1 MTTTLRRLAQNVVRS
16 RLGSEKGAALILALS
31 ATTLLLVI
39 ATEVMFETSVEYVV
53 SSQSVNQVR
62 AYWASRAGVEMS
74 LLRIHIYRQALALGA
89 DKLPDP
95 RILDEIW
102 RQPFMWPPPVPPGV
116 SMVDSD
122 EIKKAVGASDLTTL
136 KVSYF
141 TTIEAEGA
149 KVDINDLGSPSK
161 IMAEAANR
169 QLMQLFQNKM
179 ENDEN
184 FASRFR
190 GFNFQEVVNNIAD
203 WIDPDDESRNGGSEK
218 QLYSQR
224 PRSEFLPPNQPLR
237 TLAELHMVA
246 GMTDELYDLLA
257 PAITLYGGKGINVN
271 QAGKEVFKAMGTA
284 FTDERI
290 ERILADRQDPK
301 RGPFKDEEDFVQ
313 YLSSIGIGGNPFDL
327 GDGAKVPLVFEP
339 ETMFRVR
346 STGKAGQTQ
355 SDIVAIVYDADK
367 VRSRLEKALVEQAT
381 KGASGADSGANDSGK
396 GAGGA
401 GSGTGDSAKKD
412 GESGSK
418 DQSPAPAPLRR
429 PKIVYWNEQ

>member
-1 MTTTLRRLAQNVVRS
+1 MKGFSFARWPKRLR
-16 RLGSEKGAALILALS
+16 SEKGAALILALS

-89 DKLPDP
+89 EKLPDP

-102 RQPFMWPPPVPPGV
+102 RQPFMWPPPIPPGV
-116 SMVDSD
+116 SMVDGD

-136 KVSYF
+136 RVSYF

-161 IMAEAANR
+161 IMSEAANR

-218 QLYSQR
+218 QLYNRR
-224 PRSEFLPPNQPLR
+224 PRSEFLPTNQPLR

-246 GMTDELYDLLA
+246 GVTDELFDLIA
-257 PAITLYGGKGINVN
+257 PAVTLYGGKGINVN
-271 QAGKEVFKAMGTA
+271 QAGKDVFKAMGTA

-290 ERILADRQDPK
+290 ERILSDRQDPK

-313 YLSSIGIGGNPFDL
+313 YLGSIGIGGNPFDL

-339 ETMFRVR
+339 ETMFRIR

-355 SDIVAIVYDADK
+355 SDITAIVYDAEK
-367 VRSRLEKALVEQAT
+367 VRSRLEKALVDQAT
-381 KGASGADSGANDSGK
+381 KGASGEDSGANK
-396 GAGGA
+396 GA
-401 GSGTGDSAKKD
+401 GDSAKKD
-412 GESGSK
+412 DGSGPK
-418 DQSPAPAPLRR
+418 DQGPATTPLRR

>member
-1 MTTTLRRLAQNVVRS
+1 MKGFSFARWPKRLR
-16 RLGSEKGAALILALS
+16 SEKGAALILALS

-89 DKLPDP
+89 EKLPDP

-102 RQPFMWPPPVPPGV
+102 RQPFMWPPPIPPGV
-116 SMVDSD
+116 SMVDGD

-161 IMAEAANR
+161 IMSEAANR

-218 QLYSQR
+218 QLYNRR
-224 PRSEFLPPNQPLR
+224 PRSEFLPTNQPLR

-246 GMTDELYDLLA
+246 GVTDELYDLIA
-257 PAITLYGGKGINVN
+257 PAVTLYGGKGINVN
-271 QAGKEVFKAMGTA
+271 QAGKDVFKAMGTA

-290 ERILADRQDPK
+290 ERILSDRQDPK

-339 ETMFRVR
+339 ETMFRIR

-355 SDIVAIVYDADK
+355 SDITAIVYDAEK
-367 VRSRLEKALVEQAT
+367 VRSRLEKALVDQAT
-381 KGASGADSGANDSGK
+381 KGASGADSGANK
-396 GAGGA
+396 GA
-401 GSGTGDSAKKD
+401 GDSAKKD
-412 GESGSK
+412 DGSGPK
-418 DQSPAPAPLRR
+418 DQGPATTPLRR

>member
-161 IMAEAANR
+161 IMSEAANR
-169 QLMQLFQNKM
+169 QLVQLFQNKM

-203 WIDPDDESRNGGSEK
+203 WIDHDDESRNGGSEK
-218 QLYSQR
+218 QLYNRR
-224 PRSEFLPPNQPLR
+224 PRSEFLPTNQPLR

-246 GMTDELYDLLA
+246 GVTDELYDLIA
-257 PAITLYGGKGINVN
+257 PAVTLYGGKGINVN

-290 ERILADRQDPK
+290 ERILSDRQDPK

-339 ETMFRVR
+339 ETMFRIR

-355 SDIVAIVYDADK
+355 SDITAIVYDAEK

-381 KGASGADSGANDSGK
+381 KGASGADSVPGNEAN
-396 GAGGA
+396 
-401 GSGTGDSAKKD
+401 DSAKKD
-412 GESGSK
+412 DGSGAK